1 VTVIGVVRDA
11 FFAGRATGT
20 PPRYIFLPEAHILSP
35 TGQTTFVVRYGG
47 RADMLGPAI
56 MRALREVD
64 PLVPVAR
71 LRSLDDEIAAEA
83 TPVWVLTTL
92 LTLFAGGS
100 LLIATIGQYA
110 VAAFDARRRIREF
123 GLRIALG
130 ASAPQL
136 LTSVLADSFR
146 LTALGLLIGFAMSAA
161 LATVLRGVLYGVTPI
176 DPPTYLGVFLLLATA
191 SIAASYLPA
200 RRAARTDPL
209 QALRT
214 E

>member
-1 VTVIGVVRDA
+1 
-11 FFAGRATGT
+11 
-20 PPRYIFLPEAHILSP
+20 
-35 TGQTTFVVRYGG
+35 
-47 RADMLGPAI
+47 

-176 DPPTYLGVFLLLATA
+176 DPPTYLAVFLLLATA
-191 SIAASYLPA
+191 SVAASYLPA
-200 RRAARTDPL
+200 RRASRTDPL